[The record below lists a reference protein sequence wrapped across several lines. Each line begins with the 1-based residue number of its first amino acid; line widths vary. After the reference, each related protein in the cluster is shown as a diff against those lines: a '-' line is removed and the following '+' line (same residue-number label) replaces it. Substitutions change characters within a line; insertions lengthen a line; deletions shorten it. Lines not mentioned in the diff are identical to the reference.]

1 MDKSTLLKGESK
13 TLEFKAA
20 LSSKS
25 ESYLKTVVAFANT
38 DGGRLIF
45 GIDDKSRQVVGV
57 EKDDVFKIM
66 DAIANAVS
74 DSCAPKIVPD
84 ISFETIEDK
93 TVVLVDI
100 AAGFNRP
107 YMLKSGGLD
116 KGVYVRVGATSR
128 PADTEQIRE
137 MMLDG
142 SNQSWDE
149 QVCRSYALTDRAVK
163 KLCSDI
169 NRYRTEKDG
178 QNAPK
183 TTKET
188 LIGWGVLKQDKTEV
202 LPTNAF
208 ALLTDNPFGQAKI
221 QCAVFKGESKSVF
234 LDRKE
239 YEGSLCRLL
248 EDAYQYVLRNIRMGA
263 VIEGLIR
270 QDKFELPPA
279 AIREMI
285 CNAICHRS
293 YMDEGMIQVS
303 VFDDRLEVS
312 SPGALCRGLTLK
324 DALKGRSKP
333 RNKVIAEV
341 FSRMGIIEK
350 WGTGLQRIVDLAKQE
365 GLKEPVFE
373 NNDSFFRVILYRGKE
388 EAAQTTDKTIQT
400 TDKTIQTTDQTIQ
413 TTDQTVQTTEQ
424 KIMNAIAEKP
434 TITRKE
440 LAEKTGLSESGIK
453 WQLDKLKKE
462 QKILRAGGT
471 FGGHWV
477 VKK

>member
-149 QVCRSYALTDRAVK
+149 QICRSYALTDRAVK

-388 EAAQTTDKTIQT
+388 EAAQTTDQT
-400 TDKTIQTTDQTIQ
+400 TQ

>member
-128 PADTEQIRE
+128 PADAEQIRE

-149 QVCRSYALTDRAVK
+149 QICRSYALTDRAVK

-388 EAAQTTDKTIQT
+388 ETA
-400 TDKTIQTTDQTIQ
+400 QTTDQTAQ

>member
-1 MDKSTLLKGESK
+1 MNKSTLLKGESK

-128 PADTEQIRE
+128 PADAEQIRE

-149 QVCRSYALTDRAVK
+149 QICRSYALTDRAVK

-248 EDAYQYVLRNIRMGA
+248 EDAYQYVLRNIRMRA

-388 EAAQTTDKTIQT
+388 EAAQTTD
-400 TDKTIQTTDQTIQ
+400 QTIQ

>member
-128 PADTEQIRE
+128 PADAEQIRE

-388 EAAQTTDKTIQT
+388 EAAQTTDQT
-400 TDKTIQTTDQTIQ
+400 VQ

>member
-388 EAAQTTDKTIQT
+388 EAAQTTD
-400 TDKTIQTTDQTIQ
+400 QTIQ

-462 QKILRAGGT
+462 QKILRVGGT
-471 FGGHWV
+471 FGGRWV

>member
-45 GIDDKSRQVVGV
+45 GIDDKSRQVIGV

-149 QVCRSYALTDRAVK
+149 QICRSYALTDRAVK

-183 TTKET
+183 MTKET

-373 NNDSFFRVILYRGKE
+373 NNDSFFCVILYRGKE
-388 EAAQTTDKTIQT
+388 EAAQTTD
-400 TDKTIQTTDQTIQ
+400 QTIQ
-413 TTDQTVQTTEQ
+413 TTDQTVRTKNNE
-424 KIMNAIAEKP
+424 
-434 TITRKE
+434 RYC
-440 LAEKTGLSESGIK
+440 
-453 WQLDKLKKE
+453 
-462 QKILRAGGT
+462 
-471 FGGHWV
+471 
-477 VKK
+477 

>member
-149 QVCRSYALTDRAVK
+149 QICRSYALTDRAVK

-388 EAAQTTDKTIQT
+388 EAAQTTD
-400 TDKTIQTTDQTIQ
+400 QTIQ
-413 TTDQTVQTTEQ
+413 TTDQTAQTTEQ

-462 QKILRAGGT
+462 QKILRVGGT
-471 FGGHWV
+471 FGGRWV

>member
-100 AAGFNRP
+100 ASGFNRP

-128 PADTEQIRE
+128 PADAEQIRE

-149 QVCRSYALTDRAVK
+149 QICRSYALTDRAVK

-388 EAAQTTDKTIQT
+388 EAAQTTD
-400 TDKTIQTTDQTIQ
+400 QTIQ

>member
-128 PADTEQIRE
+128 PADAEQIRE

-149 QVCRSYALTDRAVK
+149 QICRSYALTDRAVK

-263 VIEGLIR
+263 IIEGLIR

-388 EAAQTTDKTIQT
+388 EAAQTTD
-400 TDKTIQTTDQTIQ
+400 QTIQ

>member
-128 PADTEQIRE
+128 LADTEQIRE

-149 QVCRSYALTDRAVK
+149 QICRSYALTDRAVK

-293 YMDEGMIQVS
+293 YMDDGMIQVS

-388 EAAQTTDKTIQT
+388 EAAQTTD
-400 TDKTIQTTDQTIQ
+400 QTIQ

>member
-400 TDKTIQTTDQTIQ
+400 TDQTIQ

>member
-128 PADTEQIRE
+128 PADAEQIRE

-149 QVCRSYALTDRAVK
+149 QICRSYALTDRAVK

-270 QDKFELPPA
+270 QDKFELPLA

-388 EAAQTTDKTIQT
+388 EAAQTTD
-400 TDKTIQTTDQTIQ
+400 QTIQ

>member
-128 PADTEQIRE
+128 PADAEQIRE

-388 EAAQTTDKTIQT
+388 EAAQTTD
-400 TDKTIQTTDQTIQ
+400 QTIQ
-413 TTDQTVQTTEQ
+413 TTDQTVQTSEQ
-424 KIMNAIAEKP
+424 KIINAIAEKP

-440 LAEKTGLSESGIK
+440 LAEKTGLSESGVK

>member
-128 PADTEQIRE
+128 PADAEQIRE

-149 QVCRSYALTDRAVK
+149 QICRSYALTDRAVK

-388 EAAQTTDKTIQT
+388 EAAQTTD
-400 TDKTIQTTDQTIQ
+400 QTIQ

-440 LAEKTGLSESGIK
+440 LTEKTGLSESGVK

>member
-128 PADTEQIRE
+128 PADAEQIRE

-149 QVCRSYALTDRAVK
+149 QICRSYALTDRAVK

-388 EAAQTTDKTIQT
+388 EAAQTTD
-400 TDKTIQTTDQTIQ
+400 QTIQ

-462 QKILRAGGT
+462 QKILRTGGT

>member
-100 AAGFNRP
+100 AAGFSRP

-149 QVCRSYALTDRAVK
+149 QICRSYALTDRAVK

-388 EAAQTTDKTIQT
+388 EAAQTTD
-400 TDKTIQTTDQTIQ
+400 QTIQ

>member
-45 GIDDKSRQVVGV
+45 GIDDKSCQVVGV

-100 AAGFNRP
+100 AVGFNRP

-128 PADTEQIRE
+128 PADAEQIRE

-149 QVCRSYALTDRAVK
+149 QICRSYALTDRAVK

-388 EAAQTTDKTIQT
+388 ETAQTTDKTA
-400 TDKTIQTTDQTIQ
+400 Q

>member
-149 QVCRSYALTDRAVK
+149 QICRSYALTDRAVK

-388 EAAQTTDKTIQT
+388 EAAQTTD
-400 TDKTIQTTDQTIQ
+400 QTIQ

>member
-137 MMLDG
+137 MMLGG

-388 EAAQTTDKTIQT
+388 EAAQTTD
-400 TDKTIQTTDQTIQ
+400 QTIQ

-440 LAEKTGLSESGIK
+440 LAEKTGLSESGVK

>member
-45 GIDDKSRQVVGV
+45 GIDDKSRQVIGV

-149 QVCRSYALTDRAVK
+149 QICRSYALTDRAVK

-239 YEGSLCRLL
+239 YEGSLYRLL

-312 SPGALCRGLTLK
+312 SPGVLCRGLTLK

-388 EAAQTTDKTIQT
+388 ETAPKTIQT
-400 TDKTIQTTDQTIQ
+400 TDQ

-434 TITRKE
+434 MITRKE
-440 LAEKTGLSESGIK
+440 LAEKTGLSESGVK

-462 QKILRAGGT
+462 QKILRVGGT

>member
-149 QVCRSYALTDRAVK
+149 QICRSYALTDRAVK

-388 EAAQTTDKTIQT
+388 EAAQTTDQT
-400 TDKTIQTTDQTIQ
+400 VQ

-462 QKILRAGGT
+462 QKILRVGGT

>member
-1 MDKSTLLKGESK
+1 MNKSTLLKGESK

-388 EAAQTTDKTIQT
+388 EAAQTTDQ
-400 TDKTIQTTDQTIQ
+400 TIQTTDQTIQ

>member
-128 PADTEQIRE
+128 PADAEQIRE

-149 QVCRSYALTDRAVK
+149 QICRSYALTDRAVK

-248 EDAYQYVLRNIRMGA
+248 EDAYQYVLRNIRMRA

-388 EAAQTTDKTIQT
+388 EAAQTTD
-400 TDKTIQTTDQTIQ
+400 QTIQ

>member
-388 EAAQTTDKTIQT
+388 EATRK
-400 TDKTIQTTDQTIQ
+400 TDQTVQ

-424 KIMNAIAEKP
+424 KIINAIAEKP

>member
-388 EAAQTTDKTIQT
+388 EAAQTTD
-400 TDKTIQTTDQTIQ
+400 QTIQ

-424 KIMNAIAEKP
+424 KIMNAIVEKP

-462 QKILRAGGT
+462 QKILRVGGT
-471 FGGHWV
+471 FGGRWV

>member
-128 PADTEQIRE
+128 PADAEQIRE

-149 QVCRSYALTDRAVK
+149 QICRSYALTDRAVK

-388 EAAQTTDKTIQT
+388 EAAQTTD
-400 TDKTIQTTDQTIQ
+400 QTIQ
-413 TTDQTVQTTEQ
+413 TTDQAVQTTEQ

>member
-149 QVCRSYALTDRAVK
+149 QICRSYALTDRAVK

-373 NNDSFFRVILYRGKE
+373 NNDSFFRVILYRGKD
-388 EAAQTTDKTIQT
+388 EAT
-400 TDKTIQTTDQTIQ
+400 QTTDQTIQ

>member
-388 EAAQTTDKTIQT
+388 EAAQTTD
-400 TDKTIQTTDQTIQ
+400 QTIQ

-424 KIMNAIAEKP
+424 KIMNAIAEEP

>member
-149 QVCRSYALTDRAVK
+149 QVCRSYALTNRAVK

-388 EAAQTTDKTIQT
+388 EAAQTTDQT
-400 TDKTIQTTDQTIQ
+400 VQ

-462 QKILRAGGT
+462 QKILRVGGT

>member
-128 PADTEQIRE
+128 PADAEQIRE

-149 QVCRSYALTDRAVK
+149 QICRSYALTDRAVK

-388 EAAQTTDKTIQT
+388 EAAQTTD
-400 TDKTIQTTDQTIQ
+400 QTIQ

-440 LAEKTGLSESGIK
+440 LAEKTGLSESGVK

>member
-128 PADTEQIRE
+128 PADAEQIRE

-388 EAAQTTDKTIQT
+388 EAAQTTD
-400 TDKTIQTTDQTIQ
+400 QTIQ

>member
-163 KLCSDI
+163 KLCADI
-169 NRYRTEKDG
+169 NRYRTEKDE
-178 QNAPK
+178 QSAPK

-188 LIGWGVLKQDKTEV
+188 LIGWGVLKQDKTEI

-388 EAAQTTDKTIQT
+388 EAAQTTD
-400 TDKTIQTTDQTIQ
+400 QTIQ

-462 QKILRAGGT
+462 QTILRVGGT

>member
-149 QVCRSYALTDRAVK
+149 QICRSYALTDRAVK

-221 QCAVFKGESKSVF
+221 QCAVFKGESKSVL

-341 FSRMGIIEK
+341 FSRMGLIEK

-388 EAAQTTDKTIQT
+388 EAA
-400 TDKTIQTTDQTIQ
+400 QTTDQTIQ

>member
-128 PADTEQIRE
+128 PADTEQIRA

-149 QVCRSYALTDRAVK
+149 QICRSYALTDRAVK

-183 TTKET
+183 TIKET

-388 EAAQTTDKTIQT
+388 EAAQTTD
-400 TDKTIQTTDQTIQ
+400 QTIQ

>member
-128 PADTEQIRE
+128 PADAEQIRE

-149 QVCRSYALTDRAVK
+149 QICRSYALTDRAVK

-388 EAAQTTDKTIQT
+388 EAAQTTD
-400 TDKTIQTTDQTIQ
+400 QTIQ